1 MTHPKAQ
8 SIPRRL
14 KRSGI
19 GLAELLISVAIMA
32 TLLAAVAAAMN
43 ATFTGYSENE
53 KISSA
58 TQAARGVL
66 NRLATDVRRCGD
78 ATVTA
83 TSVTLR
89 FADFTQ
95 TKYELLNGTLFYY
108 RTVNGVTTTYTLLGS
123 GDRAQVTSF
132 VVTRIAGTDAGGLA
146 CTTSVTVALTVAV
159 DNRTLTVTT
168 TADPRS
174 NQLF

>member
-1 MTHPKAQ
+1 MK
-8 SIPRRL
+8 RL

-19 GLAELLISVAIMA
+19 GLAELLISVSLMA
-32 TLLAAVAAAMN
+32 ALLAAVAAAMN

-58 TQAARGVL
+58 TQAARSVL
-66 NRLATDVRRCGD
+66 NRVATDVRRCED

-83 TSVTLR
+83 TSVTLVPV
-89 FADFTQ
+89 ADGSGLTQ
-95 TKYELLNGTLFYY
+95 LKYELLNGTLFYY

-123 GDRAQVTSF
+123 GDRAQVTAF
-132 VVTRIAGTDAGGLA
+132 VVNRVAGTDAGGQA
-146 CTTSVTVALTVAV
+146 CTTSVTVALTLTV

-168 TADPRS
+168 TADPRR